1 MSGESDEHALLVA
14 GLTDFVREQHGGTG
28 SLALF
33 LDDQKRGRERPQR
46 IGGHLPDLYAEDVP
60 RTFVVIGE
68 AKTYSDL
75 ITPRSRRQ
83 LDAFMRYLDLHDA
96 AFFYLAVPLM
106 AKPTATTLIRELG
119 CDYETVRPHIMTFET
134 G

>member
-1 MSGESDEHALLVA
+1 
-14 GLTDFVREQHGGTG
+14 
-28 SLALF
+28 
-33 LDDQKRGRERPQR
+33 
-46 IGGHLPDLYAEDVP
+46 
-60 RTFVVIGE
+60 
-68 AKTYSDL
+68 
-75 ITPRSRRQ
+75 
-83 LDAFMRYLDLHDA
+83 MRYLDLHDA